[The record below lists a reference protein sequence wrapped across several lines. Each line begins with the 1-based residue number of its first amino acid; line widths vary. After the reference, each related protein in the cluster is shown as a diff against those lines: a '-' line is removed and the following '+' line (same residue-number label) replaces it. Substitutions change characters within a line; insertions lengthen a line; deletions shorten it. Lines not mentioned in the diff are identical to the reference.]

1 MTLTPYV
8 FAFQFAAGIIGCC
21 VVIPQ
26 QVIPPSS
33 ENIDHPS
40 RPWRIFYRLMTL
52 CMCNLFSW
60 LVTMIL
66 LVSLLEDVDSSG
78 LSDVKRA
85 LLMAVMPVPLLIV
98 FYWLVAK
105 VARKGTRDLDRLR
118 QPSTAV
124 ALKEPAPSAEPAG
137 VRRKSAKKKK
147 RQWR

>member
-8 FAFQFAAGIIGCC
+8 LAFQFAAGIIGCC

-78 LSDVKRA
+78 LSDVKHA

-105 VARKGTRDLDRLR
+105 VARKGTRDLDRFR
-118 QPSTAV
+118 RPSTTV
-124 ALKEPAPSAEPAG
+124 ALKDPAPGAEPAG
-137 VRRKSAKKKK
+137 VKRKSAKKKK

>member
-1 MTLTPYV
+1 
-8 FAFQFAAGIIGCC
+8 
-21 VVIPQ
+21 
-26 QVIPPSS
+26 
-33 ENIDHPS
+33 
-40 RPWRIFYRLMTL
+40 
-52 CMCNLFSW
+52 
-60 LVTMIL
+60 MIL

-78 LSDVKRA
+78 LSDVKHA

-118 QPSTAV
+118 QPSTTV

-137 VRRKSAKKKK
+137 VKRKSAKKKK